1 MTQMII
7 IERIKKFVEKGNEI
21 LLKELNQLRQWEAL
35 LPVDGE
41 YISHETEKKTLQYL
55 MYF

>member
-1 MTQMII
+1 
-7 IERIKKFVEKGNEI
+7 
-21 LLKELNQLRQWEAL
+21 